1 MLSAAG
7 ALALA
12 AGLVWQ
18 SAYAGFTDTTG
29 PLSASVS
36 TGTVALT
43 NNVEG
48 VAVSLVLPELR
59 PGDSNTECIIVT
71 STGTEQ
77 AQVKLYGTGRTGSTT
92 LTSAINFAWT
102 AGTGGGANGDCTGFV
117 PSGAVYNTTMSSFP
131 TTYASGS
138 LAWNTNGGAAAE
150 TRSYRLTYSLSSS
163 ASTATKGTGAAI
175 TFVWEAQQR

>member
-1 MLSAAG
+1 MSAVG
-7 ALALA
+7 ALALSA
-12 AGLVWQ
+12 ALVWQ

-29 PLSASVS
+29 ALSASMS

-59 PGDSNTECIIVT
+59 PGDSNTECIVVT
-71 STGTEQ
+71 STGSEQ
-77 AQVKLYGTGRTGSTT
+77 AQVKLYSTGRTGSTA
-92 LTSAINFAWT
+92 LTGAITFVWT

-117 PSGAVYNTTMSSFP
+117 SNGVTYSTSMSSFP
-131 TTYASGS
+131 TSYAAGY
-138 LAWNTNGGAAAE
+138 LPWNTVGGATAE
-150 TRSYRLTYSLSSS
+150 ARSYRLTYSLS
-163 ASTATKGTGAAI
+163 ATPSTAVKGTSAAI